1 MRKLWLSLLCALCV
15 LGIAVAGGSTA
26 AASIQTSCSGA
37 LCVTVED
44 VDGVSPSVIGSP
56 QVTAYQ
62 VYKVTVANTGS
73 TALPAGTITVLLS
86 DLVAGNSQNSNAEF
100 FKAGSSPACAR
111 ISQGPNTV
119 RCAVGALAGGTSSST
134 FQIAYRTTR
143 TSGATSTTAAITVAL
158 GSSSVSTS
166 EQTDLESD
174 PEAASAWSPPGSQVQ
189 LGTSPTFDTQ
199 FSTLQFKVPT
209 NKPGFVSALAESS
222 TTVCPP
228 GLTCF
233 GEGVTTDL
241 SGAAAGTFSAAN
253 QFHLTLNISLSVVP
267 PGAPLSNVFL
277 WHRLDNGT
285 LERVRTRCQPSPPTA
300 TSTLPCITVTV
311 DTVGGRIIIDA
322 WGFQNGGWVPGL

>member
-26 AASIQTSCSGA
+26 SASIQTTCSGA
-37 LCVTVED
+37 LCITVED
-44 VDGVSPSVIGSP
+44 VDGVSPSTFTSP
-56 QVTAYQ
+56 QVIAYQ
-62 VYKVTVANTGS
+62 VYKVTISNTGN
-73 TALPAGTITVLLS
+73 TPLPSGSMTVLLS
-86 DLVAGNSQNSNAEF
+86 DLVGGQPQSSSAEF
-100 FKAGSSPACAR
+100 IKAGSSAACAR
-111 ISQGPNTV
+111 VSQTPNNVACTV
-119 RCAVGALAGGTSSST
+119 GGLAGGASSSL
-134 FQIAYRTTR
+134 FLIGYRTTR
-143 TSGATSTTAAITVAL
+143 TPGATSTTADITVSL

-166 EQTDLESD
+166 AQTDLESD

-233 GEGVTTDL
+233 
-241 SGAAAGTFSAAN
+241 
-253 QFHLTLNISLSVVP
+253 VP